1 MRQTNLEATGRS
13 KSTKKVNLPLA
24 MSYIRQH
31 ATPVELARLQRALGE
46 PAAIEEAQKQVAAL
60 QNPDGG
66 WPYRQEAGQP
76 SSLAATHHALTW
88 LNELGLGQSAPAQR
102 GLDYLLRTQ
111 QPDGSWH
118 ESDAILAL
126 RPPPWMSPEN
136 NMATA
141 YLTADSAYHLA
152 VGRDPELEAVAEA
165 CNYLYQLELEE
176 QYPQTIWIMGAL
188 FTLVE
193 GADSEVA
200 QATRAYLEQRLD
212 RHWDAGALT
221 WLLNT
226 YFGAGISPSMP
237 LLTKARKLL
246 EQAQQP
252 NGSFS
257 SDDGADFAL
266 DVTIQAVR
274 ALQHAGIA

>member
-1 MRQTNLEATGRS
+1 MRQADSETTARS
-13 KSTKKVNLPLA
+13 KTPKKVNLPLA
-24 MSYIRQH
+24 MAYIRQH

-46 PAAIEEAQKQVAAL
+46 PAAVEEAEKQVAAL

-66 WPYRQEAGQP
+66 WPHRQEAGLP
-76 SSLAATHHALTW
+76 SSLAATHHTLTW
-88 LNELGLGQSAPAQR
+88 LNELGLRQSSIAQHA
-102 GLDYLLRTQ
+102 LDYLLSSQ
-111 QPDGSWH
+111 QPDGSWR

-126 RPPPWMSPEN
+126 HPPPWMSPEN
-136 NMATA
+136 DMANA

-176 QYPQTIWIMGAL
+176 QYPQTTWIMGAL
-188 FTLVE
+188 FTIVE
-193 GADSEVA
+193 GEDSEVA
-200 QATRAYLEQRLD
+200 QATREYLLQRLD
-212 RHWDAGALT
+212 RHWDAGALA

-226 YFGAGISPSMP
+226 YFGAGIAPTMP
-237 LLTKARKLL
+237 LLVKARELL
-246 EQAQQP
+246 EKTQKP

-257 SDDGADFAL
+257 SDDGDGFAL

-274 ALQHAGIA
+274 ALQHAGTS